1 MDAQSA
7 DPIRK
12 AIRDI
17 PDFPKPG
24 ILFKDIA
31 PILMNPELFRL
42 AIQHFVNECSVRRV
56 QKIAGIDAR
65 GFLFGA
71 TVAHELKIGFAP
83 VRKKGKLPGETLS
96 HAYQLEYGEA
106 ELEIQT
112 DAFAPGERVVLV
124 DDLLATGGTAR
135 AAMSLIE
142 STGAKVVQVQF
153 VIELAFLKGR
163 EVLAPTPVY
172 SIVSVD

>member
-7 DPIRK
+7 EPVRR

-24 ILFKDIA
+24 IVFKDIT
-31 PILMNPELFRL
+31 PILSDPALFRL
-42 AIQHFVNECSVRRV
+42 AIQHFVNECSVRNV

-71 TVAHELKIGFAP
+71 TVAHELRIGFVP

-106 ELEIQT
+106 ELEIQAG
-112 DAFAPGERVVLV
+112 AFVPGERVVV
-124 DDLLATGGTAR
+124 IDDLLATGGTAK
-135 AAMSLIE
+135 AAVSLIE
-142 STGAKVVQVQF
+142 SAGAKVVQVQF
-153 VIELAFLKGR
+153 VIELSFLKGR
-163 EVLAPTPVY
+163 ETLAPAPVY
-172 SIVSVD
+172 SIVRVD

>member
-31 PILMNPELFRL
+31 PILMDPALFRL
-42 AIQHFVNECSVRRV
+42 VIQHFVNECSVRNV
-56 QKIAGIDAR
+56 QKVAGIDAR

-71 TVAHELKIGFAP
+71 TVAHELGIGFVP

-112 DAFAPGERVVLV
+112 DAFAPGERVVVV
-124 DDLLATGGTAR
+124 DDLLATGGTAK
-135 AAMSLIE
+135 AAVSLIE
-142 STGAKVVQVQF
+142 KTGAKVVQVQF

-163 EVLAPTPVY
+163 EVLSPAPVY
-172 SIVSVD
+172 SIVSIE